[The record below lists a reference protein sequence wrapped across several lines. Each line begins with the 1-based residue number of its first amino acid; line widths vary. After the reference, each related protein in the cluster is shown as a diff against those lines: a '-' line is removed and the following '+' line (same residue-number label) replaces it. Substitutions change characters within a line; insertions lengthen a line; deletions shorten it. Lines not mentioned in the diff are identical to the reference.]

1 MRIDTALDGQDNKR
15 QRSPQDGTPQNG
27 IGKKKQTQAP
37 SVARSLSNLSMDHF
51 PQVGDSVTLLLKNG
65 SKREY
70 YVTGTDEEGDLKM
83 QDHHDLFQ
91 GSTYKPSTFDKKNF
105 ETTWWHGRCGRPA
118 PPMFNITEYD
128 LMSVPFLQVDDDN
141 TWRSASIFVHKINF
155 NAVIWYGK
163 KEYEGLLPERNE
175 LVNLQLQAEG
185 YDVIHLHDMGDGE
198 LFNGSNGILACTTS
212 DGNDETI
219 KCRHRP
225 NRGNGVTEKK
235 SQSQADTKKNLP
247 LLPCRVCKRNST
259 VQNGFCIKGYGHR
272 KDCTCPSR
280 QCTCECSVDVKSSAM
295 SSMNSSNAVSLS
307 MPKPPASNLNK
318 HVAMTAALAATTSS
332 SSEVELRRQN
342 NDLRLQLMPMQINE
356 LNSLFTIQ
364 HEIINKLSI
373 ELTAS
378 KESKLLSDKEHAEDL
393 LIVQLELLK
402 SQKEIQNLSFVV
414 ETLGKKLSNTVCFA
428 WPRRA
433 PSTITSSAIP
443 PTSASNVSSEVTPA
457 HLSFTLAQMSGS
469 DEEGESD
476 WL

>member
-37 SVARSLSNLSMDHF
+37 NLARSLSNLSMDHF

-105 ETTWWHGRCGRPA
+105 ETTWWHGRCGSPV
-118 PPMFNITEYD
+118 PPMFNIKEYD
-128 LMSVPFLQVDDDN
+128 LMSVPFLQVDDDS
-141 TWRSASIFVHKINF
+141 TWRYASIFVHKINF

-198 LFNGSNGILACTTS
+198 LFNGSNGILACTTA
-212 DGNDETI
+212 DGNDEI
-219 KCRHRP
+219 INCRNRP
-225 NRGNGVTEKK
+225 NPGKNGVTAKK
-235 SQSQADTKKNLP
+235 SQSQADTKKMLP
-247 LLPCRVCKRNST
+247 LIP
-259 VQNGFCIKGYGHR
+259 
-272 KDCTCPSR
+272 
-280 QCTCECSVDVKSSAM
+280 
-295 SSMNSSNAVSLS
+295 
-307 MPKPPASNLNK
+307 
-318 HVAMTAALAATTSS
+318 
-332 SSEVELRRQN
+332 ELQRQN

-378 KESKLLSDKEHAEDL
+378 KKSKLLSDKEHAEDL

-433 PSTITSSAIP
+433 PSTITSSALP
-443 PTSASNVSSEVTPA
+443 PTSVSNVSSEVTPA

>member
-1 MRIDTALDGQDNKR
+1 MRINTALDGQDNKR

-37 SVARSLSNLSMDHF
+37 NLARSLSNLSMDHF

-91 GSTYKPSTFDKKNF
+91 GNTYKPSTFDKKNF
-105 ETTWWHGRCGRPA
+105 QITWWHGRCGCPA
-118 PPMFNITEYD
+118 PPMFNITDYD
-128 LMSVPFLQVDDDN
+128 LMSVPYLQVDDDS
-141 TWRSASIFVHKINF
+141 TWRYASIFVHKKNF

-163 KEYEGLLPERNE
+163 KEYEGLLPEKNE
-175 LVNLQLQAEG
+175 LVNLPLQAAG
-185 YDVIHLHDMGDGE
+185 YDLITLQQLRQGE
-198 LFNGSNGILACTTS
+198 LFNGSNGVLACKTA
-212 DGNDETI
+212 DGNDEI
-219 KCRHRP
+219 INCRNRP
-225 NRGNGVTEKK
+225 NRGNNGVTAKK
-235 SQSQADTKKNLP
+235 SQSQADTKKML
-247 LLPCRVCKRNST
+247 
-259 VQNGFCIKGYGHR
+259 
-272 KDCTCPSR
+272 
-280 QCTCECSVDVKSSAM
+280 
-295 SSMNSSNAVSLS
+295 SLI
-307 MPKPPASNLNK
+307 P
-318 HVAMTAALAATTSS
+318 
-332 SSEVELRRQN
+332 ELQRQN

-356 LNSLFTIQ
+356 LKSLFTIQ

-393 LIVQLELLK
+393 SIVQLELLK
-402 SQKEIQNLSFVV
+402 SQKEIQNLNFVV

-433 PSTITSSAIP
+433 PSTITSSATP
-443 PTSASNVSSEVTPA
+443 PTSASNVSTEATPA